1 MKSGE
6 KTLLVRGFTIVEL
19 LIVIVVI
26 AVLAAIVVVSY
37 NGITKR
43 ANVSALKAD
52 LSQFGKSQEA
62 YRTVNGSAFG
72 NTAQMQTAGA
82 AGLAQKST
90 WTTPN
95 SSLAWPGK
103 TTTTPKGKY
112 LLSYRSSI
120 VNNIWINGVQY
131 RDIKNEEFEVAYWN
145 FDTGQWEV
153 KLITW
158 YGDVQ
163 KYEYND
169 VYSGYFSNQ
178 DGSFPC
184 TEATFEQ
191 CQDNPT

>member
-6 KTLLVRGFTIVEL
+6 KTLLTRGFTIVEL

-26 AVLAAIVVVSY
+26 AILATITIVSY

-43 ANVSALKAD
+43 ANVTSLKAD
-52 LSQFGKSQEA
+52 LTQFGKSQEV
-62 YRTVNGSAFG
+62 YRVANGSAFG

-82 AGLAQKST
+82 NSLAQKSA

-95 SSLAWPGK
+95 LSVAWPGK

-120 VNNIWINGVQY
+120 VSNIWINGVQY
-131 RDIKNEEFEVAYWN
+131 RDIKNEEFEIAYWN
-145 FDTGQWEV
+145 FDTGRWEV
-153 KLITW
+153 KSIVW

-163 KYEYND
+163 RYERED

-191 CQDNPT
+191 CKDNPT